1 MQARQEDLAALL
13 RLQQADMDIA
23 RVRRE
28 LAGLPQRRVI
38 VEAREKRRAIEQKR
52 EKVAALKEDA
62 ERKLAGVGEEDA
74 LLAGK
79 QRAAQEA
86 IDAAKGD
93 YRSVEARTKEM
104 NGFAKR
110 RATLEA
116 ELDRLG
122 AELARIGEVEAQVS
136 SALAAV
142 QRQEDE
148 ATAAFQE
155 QGGALKNDEARG
167 MAERARIAE
176 TLPADLLEAYEK
188 TAARTGGVAV
198 ARLQGN
204 ACGACRATIEGGRLI
219 DLKASAPLGVCP
231 ACKRL
236 LVIV

>member
-1 MQARQEDLAALL
+1 
-13 RLQQADMDIA
+13 MDIA

-122 AELARIGEVEAQVS
+122 AELARIGEVEAQVA
-136 SALAAV
+136 SALVAV

-198 ARLQGN
+198 ALLQGN

-219 DLKASAPLGVCP
+219 DLKRARRWECAPPASACSS
-231 ACKRL
+231 
-236 LVIV
+236 IV